1 MKTSVIITVYNRPEM
16 LGACLWALALQSD
29 PPDEAVVSDDGS
41 GPEAA
46 ERMRALFGDLPFPVR
61 YVWQEDRGYRLAAA
75 RNNAIRAAGG
85 DYLVSLDCDVL
96 LMPEALAIHRQRAR
110 RGVFLAANRAWVGEQ
125 DTRTVLRQTLT
136 PRLLDV
142 LWTRS
147 DRRHL
152 RPAHRQFVRN
162 RLLRS
167 VGLARRNKPKILGCH
182 FSLFRE
188 DIEKINGFDEQYVG
202 WGLED
207 DDFALRL
214 HRAGIRGQSLV
225 LEARA
230 LHLWHAPAGAGAGSP
245 RQSANWDYFNRRE
258 IPARCAAGLTRA

>member
-1 MKTSVIITVYNRPEM
+1 MKTSVIVTVYNRPDM
-16 LGACLWALALQSD
+16 LSACLRALAMQSVR
-29 PPDEAVVSDDGS
+29 PGEAVVSDDGS
-41 GPEAA
+41 NPESVRRMQAA
-46 ERMRALFGDLPFPVR
+46 FGELPFPVR
-61 YVWQEDRGYRLAAA
+61 YVRQDDLGYRLAAA
-75 RNNAIRAAGG
+75 RNNAIRAATG

-96 LMPEALAIHRQRAR
+96 LLPDALAVHLQRAR
-110 RGVFLAANRAWVGEQ
+110 PGLFLAANRAWVGEQ
-125 DTRTVLRQTLT
+125 ETRGFFSRELT

-142 LWTRS
+142 IWAGS

-162 RLLRS
+162 RWLRKI
-167 VGLARRNKPKILGCH
+167 GLARRNKPKILGCH

-188 DIEKINGFDEQYVG
+188 DVERVNGFDEQYVG

-214 HRAGIRGQSLV
+214 HRAGVRGQSLI

-230 LHLWHAPAGAGAGSP
+230 LHLWHAPSGASAGSP
-245 RQSANWDYFNRRE
+245 RQSANWAYFCRRD
-258 IPARCAAGLTRA
+258 IPARCGQGLKRG